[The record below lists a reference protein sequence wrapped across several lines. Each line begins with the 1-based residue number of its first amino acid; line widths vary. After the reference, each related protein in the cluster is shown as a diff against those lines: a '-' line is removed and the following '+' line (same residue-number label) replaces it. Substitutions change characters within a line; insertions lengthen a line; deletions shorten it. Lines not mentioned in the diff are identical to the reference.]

1 MVSMYSLAMMKS
13 LRAREKESR
22 IRKRMNQ
29 TSRFFPGCK
38 GKSDMK
44 LCTVEIILVISLRYS
59 TADKLCT
66 GKLLLTL

>member
-1 MVSMYSLAMMKS
+1 
-13 LRAREKESR
+13 
-22 IRKRMNQ
+22 
-29 TSRFFPGCK
+29 
-38 GKSDMK
+38 MK